1 MFPYLIAPLIII
13 AVALPMVLGIVPPN
27 GIYGFRTPYT
37 MSSDDVW
44 YRANRISGIALVV
57 SGAMWIALVLLL
69 PKFLLGDQ
77 DPLHWAGWLAFGSLL
92 LAVAVSLWLVYRR
105 RAE

>member
-13 AVALPMVLGIVPPN
+13 ALAIPMVLGIVPPN

-37 MSSDDVW
+37 MSSDEVW
-44 YRANRISGIALVV
+44 YRANRVSGIALVV
-57 SGAMWIALVLLL
+57 SGVIWIALVLLL
-69 PKFLLGDQ
+69 PRFLLDDQ
-77 DPLHWAGWLAFGSLL
+77 DPLYWAGRLGFGSLL
-92 LAVAVSLWLVYRR
+92 VAVAVASWLVYRR